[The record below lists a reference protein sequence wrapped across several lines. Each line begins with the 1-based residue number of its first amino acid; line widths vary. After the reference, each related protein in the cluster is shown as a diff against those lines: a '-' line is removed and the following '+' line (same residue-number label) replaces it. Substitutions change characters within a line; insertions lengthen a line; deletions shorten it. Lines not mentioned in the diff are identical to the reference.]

1 MSNLKKNS
9 PFKRGESVAG
19 IADWLNYKDI
29 ATAGQPASLGSE
41 AVIQLGA
48 IFSQLDFKP
57 KGKASPKKTDSEETD
72 SEDKTPNP
80 GEIFKYQGKLK
91 SPSYT
96 PPPPTLP
103 SLAVDNPR
111 LPDRPTTTV
120 FAGPKITNQNIAPEV
135 REITRDTTGWN
146 RSSES
151 SMAIKPDRKFD
162 EQFSDIQSSNI
173 DLGDIN
179 GIINPSGVIDSSTK
193 RLSNETLNALNG
205 LRYTNKDKNDTP
217 LRRVMHAVSSPF
229 LQTDNLNYGQIKQ
242 AVMPEYAKGRLGAA
256 AAEGFNLV
264 IDKYN
269 YDQAVKKDYEKE
281 LDDEMGDLVVPAD
294 FISDTARENY
304 LEFSLGKK
312 KKVAEA
318 FNDYANGRISFPD
331 YKNLK
336 ASVESEINQA
346 AATRSNI
353 TAAVTDFIKNKGSID
368 IGASKSE
375 MLDFLLTAEKSPEKI
390 SIKTIE
396 GIDYVTGTTRGGE
409 YFQVPTSKI
418 ANGTAGF
425 RLVKKAST
433 APIINGALK
442 AIDQYKE
449 EVKTR
454 YGLGQADADP
464 ETAKKIGVNYIK
476 NQLKDETKLRSMMSQ
491 IFGVDHTTFQQFV
504 ENDETLSAEMLND
517 AAEELY
523 DMSVAPQYFPQ
534 QKTTKVMQPR
544 GGSSTAGERR
554 IAVIKSKLD
563 NLPPPTS
570 GNIDNYMTL
579 LKLNKGEAYQVKGNK
594 LIIGDVKAG
603 TALRTIDLSNP
614 TLAKSQI
621 ANLAGVMGYSQGGQ
635 SQDLSQY
642 NFDL

>member
-19 IADWLNYKDI
+19 IADWLDYKSI
-29 ATAGQPASLGSE
+29 ATAGQPVSLGGE

-48 IFSQLDFKP
+48 LFSQLDFKP
-57 KGKASPKKTDSEETD
+57 KGEAKKEIEEELKQTVIGTPD
-72 SEDKTPNP
+72 VDPNTFDPTKVRYEEDEDLPNLDDLIIKKKP
-80 GEIFKYQGKLK
+80 QVTTKKE
-91 SPSYT
+91 SNSVPTS
-96 PPPPTLP
+96 PPPISETFG
-103 SLAVDNPR
+103 SLLVDPATGKIPGTFEGKSSLLEPEESFYQYVPRGSFAPGAFPR
-111 LPDRPTTTV
+111 L
-120 FAGPKITNQNIAPEV
+120 
-135 REITRDTTGWN
+135 
-146 RSSES
+146 SS
-151 SMAIKPDRKFD
+151 
-162 EQFSDIQSSNI
+162 
-173 DLGDIN
+173 
-179 GIINPSGVIDSSTK
+179 
-193 RLSNETLNALNG
+193 ETLNALNG

-229 LQTDNLNYGQIKQ
+229 LQTDNLSYGQIKQ

-294 FISDTARENY
+294 FVSDTARKNY

-318 FNDYANGRISFPD
+318 FNDYANGRISKLD
-331 YKNLK
+331 YENLK
-336 ASVESEINQA
+336 ASVKSEIDQA
-346 AATRSNI
+346 AVARTNLAKLREEF
-353 TAAVTDFIKNKGSID
+353 VKNKGTYD
-368 IGASKSE
+368 IGASNKE
-375 MLDFLLTAEKSPEKI
+375 MVDFYNTLEKNPEAL
-390 SIKTIE
+390 SIVTKD
-396 GIDYVTGTTRGGE
+396 GIDYIVGTTRNDK
-409 YFQVPTSKI
+409 FIQVPTSKI
-418 ANGTAGF
+418 ASGVAGF
-425 RLVKKAST
+425 RLVEKAST
-433 APIINGALK
+433 APVVAGALK

-491 IFGVDHTTFQQFV
+491 IFGVDHAAFQQFV
-504 ENDETLSAEMLND
+504 ENDETLSAEMIED
-517 AAEELY
+517 AASELY

-534 QKTTKVMQPR
+534 QKTTRVMQPK

-621 ANLAGVMGYSQGGQ
+621 ANLAGVLGYSQGGQ

>member
-29 ATAGQPASLGSE
+29 ATAGQPASLGGE

-48 IFSQLDFKP
+48 LFSQLDFKP
-57 KGKASPKKTDSEETD
+57 KGEAEKEAEKEIEEELKRTVIGTPDVDPNTFDPTKVRYEEDEDLPNLDDLIIKKKPQVTTKKES
-72 SEDKTPNP
+72 
-80 GEIFKYQGKLK
+80 KLI
-91 SPSYT
+91 SRPS
-96 PPPPTLP
+96 
-103 SLAVDNPR
+103 
-111 LPDRPTTTV
+111 
-120 FAGPKITNQNIAPEV
+120 EV
-135 REITRDTTGWN
+135 REVVRDTTG
-146 RSSES
+146 RGTSSTA
-151 SMAIKPDRKFD
+151 SMATDIDNRKWQ
-162 EQFSDIQSSNI
+162 EQFQLQTRGI
-173 DLGDIN
+173 DLGDIS
-179 GIINPSGVIDSSTK
+179 GINNPSGITNTTNK
-193 RLSNETLNALNG
+193 RLSDETLNALNG

-229 LQTDNLNYGQIKQ
+229 LQTDNLSYGQIKQ

-294 FISDTARENY
+294 FVSDTARKNY

-318 FNDYANGRISFPD
+318 FNDYANGRISKLD
-331 YKNLK
+331 YENLK
-336 ASVESEINQA
+336 ASVKSEIDQA
-346 AATRSNI
+346 AVARTNLAKLREEF
-353 TAAVTDFIKNKGSID
+353 VKNKGTYD
-368 IGASKSE
+368 VGASDKK
-375 MLDFLLTAEKSPEKI
+375 MVDFYNTLEKNPEAL
-390 SIKTIE
+390 SIVTKD
-396 GIDYVTGTTRGGE
+396 GIDYIVGTTRNDK
-409 YFQVPTSKI
+409 FIQVPTSKI
-418 ANGTAGF
+418 ASGVAGF
-425 RLVKKAST
+425 RLVEKAST
-433 APIINGALK
+433 APIVNGALK

-491 IFGVDHTTFQQFV
+491 IFGVDHTAFQQFV
-504 ENDETLSAEMLND
+504 ENDETLSAEMIND

-544 GGSSTAGERR
+544 GGSSTAGEREMAR
-554 IAVIKSKLD
+554 IKANLD
-563 NLPPPTS
+563 RLPPLSAATFSDYASQLDRNKYELKEDPK
-570 GNIDNYMTL
+570 GGFYINDFKNKRKITL
-579 LKLNKGEAYQVKGNK
+579 PK
-594 LIIGDVKAG
+594 DPSKAKTEIAGYAGIRGYSG
-603 TALRTIDLSNP
+603 TAHD
-614 TLAKSQI
+614 AKSLIQK
-621 ANLAGVMGYSQGGQ
+621 YSK
-635 SQDLSQY
+635 
-642 NFDL
+642 

>member
-29 ATAGQPASLGSE
+29 ATAGQPVSLGGE

-48 IFSQLDFKP
+48 LFSQLDFKP
-57 KGKASPKKTDSEETD
+57 KGEASPEETD
-72 SEDKTPNP
+72 SEDKAPNLD
-80 GEIFKYQGKLK
+80 EIFKVDPEKLK
-91 SPSYT
+91 VKQQ
-96 PPPPTLP
+96 TLP
-103 SLAVDNPR
+103 PADLSKIIIGGR
-111 LPDRPTTTV
+111 LPDRPVIPPPPPPPPTPTGGTFGTLMQPGGTFEFNPNPLPEPEKSFYQYV
-120 FAGPKITNQNIAPEV
+120 PRGSFAP
-135 REITRDTTGWN
+135 
-146 RSSES
+146 
-151 SMAIKPDRKFD
+151 
-162 EQFSDIQSSNI
+162 
-173 DLGDIN
+173 
-179 GIINPSGVIDSSTK
+179 GVLP
-193 RLSNETLNALNG
+193 RLSSETLNALNG

-229 LQTDNLNYGQIKQ
+229 LQTDNLSYGQIKQ

-294 FISDTARENY
+294 FVSDTARKNY

-318 FNDYANGRISFPD
+318 FNDYANGRISKLD
-331 YKNLK
+331 YENLK
-336 ASVESEINQA
+336 ASVKSEIDQA

-418 ANGTAGF
+418 ANGAAGF

-433 APIINGALK
+433 APIVSGALK

-491 IFGVDHTTFQQFV
+491 IFGVDHTAFQQFV
-504 ENDETLSAEMLND
+504 ENDETLSAEMIED
-517 AAEELY
+517 AASELY
-523 DMSVAPQYFPQ
+523 NMSVAPQYFPQ
-534 QKTTKVMQPR
+534 QKTTRVMQPS
-544 GGSSTAGERR
+544 GGSSTAAEREMAR
-554 IAVIKSKLD
+554 IKTNLD
-563 NLPPPTS
+563 RLPPLSAATFS
-570 GNIDNYMTL
+570 DYASQLDRNKYE
-579 LKLNKGEAYQVKGNK
+579 LKEDPKGNFYINDFK
-594 LIIGDVKAG
+594 NKRKITLPKDPLKAKTEIAGYAGIRGYSG
-603 TALRTIDLSNP
+603 TAHD
-614 TLAKSQI
+614 AKSLIQK
-621 ANLAGVMGYSQGGQ
+621 YSK
-635 SQDLSQY
+635 
-642 NFDL
+642 

>member
-19 IADWLNYKDI
+19 IADWLDYKSI
-29 ATAGQPASLGSE
+29 ATAGQPVSLGGE

-48 IFSQLDFKP
+48 LFSQLDFKP
-57 KGKASPKKTDSEETD
+57 KGEAKKEIEEELKQTVIGTPD
-72 SEDKTPNP
+72 VDPNTFDPTKVEYIEDEDLPNLDDLIIKKKP
-80 GEIFKYQGKLK
+80 QVTTKKESK
-91 SPSYT
+91 SVPT
-96 PPPPTLP
+96 PPPPISETFGSLLVDPATGKIPGTFEGKSSLP
-103 SLAVDNPR
+103 EPEESFYQYVPRGSFAPGAFPR
-111 LPDRPTTTV
+111 L
-120 FAGPKITNQNIAPEV
+120 
-135 REITRDTTGWN
+135 
-146 RSSES
+146 SS
-151 SMAIKPDRKFD
+151 
-162 EQFSDIQSSNI
+162 
-173 DLGDIN
+173 
-179 GIINPSGVIDSSTK
+179 
-193 RLSNETLNALNG
+193 ETLNALNG

-229 LQTDNLNYGQIKQ
+229 LQTDNLSYGQIKQ

-294 FISDTARENY
+294 FVSDTARKNY

-318 FNDYANGRISFPD
+318 FNDYANGRISKLD
-331 YKNLK
+331 YENLK
-336 ASVESEINQA
+336 ASVKSEIDQA
-346 AATRSNI
+346 AVARTNLAKLREEF
-353 TAAVTDFIKNKGSID
+353 VKNKGTYD
-368 IGASKSE
+368 VGASDKK
-375 MLDFLLTAEKSPEKI
+375 MVDFYNTLEKNPEAL
-390 SIKTIE
+390 SIVTKD
-396 GIDYVTGTTRGGE
+396 GIDYIVGTTRNDK
-409 YFQVPTSKI
+409 FIQVPTSKI
-418 ANGTAGF
+418 ASGVAGF
-425 RLVKKAST
+425 RLVEKAST
-433 APIINGALK
+433 APVVAGALK

-491 IFGVDHTTFQQFV
+491 IFGVDHTAFQQFV
-504 ENDETLSAEMLND
+504 ENDETLSAEMIND

-544 GGSSTAGERR
+544 GGSSTAGEREMAR
-554 IAVIKSKLD
+554 IKANLD
-563 NLPPPTS
+563 RLPPLSAATFSDYASQLDRNKYELKEDPK
-570 GNIDNYMTL
+570 GGFYINDFKNKRKITL
-579 LKLNKGEAYQVKGNK
+579 PK
-594 LIIGDVKAG
+594 DPSKAKTEIAGYAGIRGYSG
-603 TALRTIDLSNP
+603 TAHD
-614 TLAKSQI
+614 AKSLIQK
-621 ANLAGVMGYSQGGQ
+621 YSK
-635 SQDLSQY
+635 
-642 NFDL
+642 

>member
-29 ATAGQPASLGSE
+29 AQAGQPVSLGGE

-48 IFSQLDFKP
+48 LFSQLDFKP
-57 KGKASPKKTDSEETD
+57 KGEAEKEIEEELKQTVIGTPDVDPNTFDPTKVRYEEDEDLPNLDDLIIKKKPQVTTKKES
-72 SEDKTPNP
+72 
-80 GEIFKYQGKLK
+80 K
-91 SPSYT
+91 SVPT
-96 PPPPTLP
+96 PPPPISETFGSLLVDPATGKIPGTFEGKSSLP
-103 SLAVDNPR
+103 EPEESFYQYVPRGSFAPGAFPR
-111 LPDRPTTTV
+111 L
-120 FAGPKITNQNIAPEV
+120 
-135 REITRDTTGWN
+135 
-146 RSSES
+146 SS
-151 SMAIKPDRKFD
+151 
-162 EQFSDIQSSNI
+162 
-173 DLGDIN
+173 
-179 GIINPSGVIDSSTK
+179 
-193 RLSNETLNALNG
+193 ETLNALNG

-229 LQTDNLNYGQIKQ
+229 LQTDNLSYGQIKQ
-242 AVMPEYAKGRLGAA
+242 AVMPEYAKGRLGSA

-294 FISDTARENY
+294 FVSDTARKNY

-318 FNDYANGRISFPD
+318 FNDYANGRISKLD
-331 YKNLK
+331 YENLK
-336 ASVESEINQA
+336 ASVKSEIDQA
-346 AATRSNI
+346 AVARTNLAKLREEF
-353 TAAVTDFIKNKGSID
+353 VKNKGTYD
-368 IGASKSE
+368 VGASDKK
-375 MLDFLLTAEKSPEKI
+375 MVDFYNTLEKNPEAL
-390 SIKTIE
+390 SIVTKD
-396 GIDYVTGTTRGGE
+396 GIDYIVGTTRNDK
-409 YFQVPTSKI
+409 FIQVPTSKI
-418 ANGTAGF
+418 ASGVAGF
-425 RLVKKAST
+425 RLVEKAST
-433 APIINGALK
+433 APIVNGALK

-491 IFGVDHTTFQQFV
+491 IFGVDHTAFQQFV
-504 ENDETLSAEMLND
+504 ENDETLSAEMIND

-544 GGSSTAGERR
+544 GGSSTAGEREMAR
-554 IAVIKSKLD
+554 IKANLD
-563 NLPPPTS
+563 RLPPLSAATFSDYASQLDRNKYELKEDPK
-570 GNIDNYMTL
+570 GGFYINDFKNKRKITL
-579 LKLNKGEAYQVKGNK
+579 PK
-594 LIIGDVKAG
+594 DPSKAKTEIAGYAGIRGYSG
-603 TALRTIDLSNP
+603 TAHD
-614 TLAKSQI
+614 AKSLIQK
-621 ANLAGVMGYSQGGQ
+621 YSK
-635 SQDLSQY
+635 
-642 NFDL
+642 